1 MKMFIVMIT
10 EMFWKTSTVQLL
22 ALQFSISFLK
32 QFQILFKSRHVF
44 SNIYVVKNTSIFEKS
59 ESFQRKIEKVWDIE
73 KFKFRKLYGKKWQSA
88 NIFLCQ
94 SF

>member
-32 QFQILFKSRHVF
+32 QFQILFLSPNMF
-44 SNIYVVKNTSIFEKS
+44 FQIFM
-59 ESFQRKIEKVWDIE
+59 
-73 KFKFRKLYGKKWQSA
+73 
-88 NIFLCQ
+88 
-94 SF
+94 